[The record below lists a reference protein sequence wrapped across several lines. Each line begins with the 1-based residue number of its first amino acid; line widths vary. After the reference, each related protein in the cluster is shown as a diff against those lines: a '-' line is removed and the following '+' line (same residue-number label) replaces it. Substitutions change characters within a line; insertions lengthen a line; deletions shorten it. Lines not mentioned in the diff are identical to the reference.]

1 MTMKSPQAAIFAMLA
16 SRLGTAELGWLEA
29 GFARLRKEPVDNTVF
44 ALFSTALRYSGKG
57 PLSPDPRELDQ
68 ANSLVPGWDPADWT
82 LDQAARIYLLLA
94 LPPTPESARRM
105 DSILQTADLGEALAL
120 HKALPLLSN
129 PLEHLSRAREG
140 ARSNAKSIFEA
151 VALRNPYPASHF
163 DESAWNQLVSKA
175 VFVDSPL
182 DRIYGLD
189 KRANQRLNR
198 ILIDLVA
205 ERQAAGRPF
214 TPLLYRCLGPC
225 AGQQELD
232 LIESALKT
240 ASRSDADSILAGLSL
255 SGFPGAAR
263 ILERSGFPRKD
274 AP

>member
-1 MTMKSPQAAIFAMLA
+1 MNIPSPQAAIFAMLS
-16 SRLGTAELGWLEA
+16 SRLGPAEIGWLETA
-29 GFARLRKEPVDNTVF
+29 ASRLRKEPVDNAIFT
-44 ALFSTALRYSGKG
+44 LFSSALRYSGKA
-57 PLSPDPRELDQ
+57 PLSPDPHELDQ
-68 ANSLVPGWDPADWT
+68 ANSLVPGWDPSDWT

-94 LPPTPESARRM
+94 LPPTPESARSM
-105 DSILQTADLGEALAL
+105 DSLLQTADLGEALAL
-120 HKALPLLSN
+120 HKALPLLPN

-140 ARSNAKSIFEA
+140 ARNNAKSIFEA
-151 VALRNPYPASHF
+151 VALRNPYPAAHF

-189 KRANQRLNR
+189 QRANKRLNR

-225 AGQQELD
+225 AGQQESD

-240 ASRSDADSILAGLSL
+240 VSPSDADSILTGLSL
-255 SGFPGAAR
+255 SDFPGAAG
-263 ILERSGFPRKD
+263 ILDRFGFQRKD